1 MFLLFYDWLKDVI
14 PGANVLRYV
23 SFRILMATLTTLV
36 TSMVLL
42 PEFIRRLR
50 EKKLGQ
56 SIREVGP
63 KTHQVKAG
71 TPTMGGTV
79 ILIAAAVSILLWADL
94 ANPMILMLL
103 FILLSFGAVG
113 FVDDYLK
120 LKYANSKGL
129 PGRYKLLFQFLSAGI
144 VMAVFLTWYDA
155 RFGFDHRLYIP
166 FLRSDRYWIELP
178 EWLYFLFALVVIVG
192 TSNAVN
198 LTDGLDGLAIGPSL
212 VALSTFLVL
221 AYVSSA
227 KLGNFDISRYL
238 LIPHVNEGSEL
249 AVLCAALIGGAV
261 GFLWYNAYPAQVFL
275 GDVGA
280 LAIGGVLGLLAIFIK
295 SELLSVII
303 FGIFLLE
310 AISVIVQT
318 TSYKLTGKRVFKM
331 APIHHHFEL
340 KGWHESTIT
349 VRFWI
354 VSILLAIIALA
365 SIKLR

>member
-94 ANPMILMLL
+94 RNPMILMLL

-129 PGRYKLLFQFLSAGI
+129 PGRYKLLFQFLSAGL

-198 LTDGLDGLAIGPSL
+198 LTDGLDGLAIGCTGS
-212 VALSTFLVL
+212 VALAYAAMAYVAGNAVL
-221 AYVSSA
+221 A
-227 KLGNFDISRYL
+227 RYL
-238 LIPHVNEGSEL
+238 AVPHIPGTGEL
-249 AVLCAALIGGAV
+249 AVFCGCLLGASL
-261 GFLWYNAYPAQVFL
+261 GFLWYNCHPAQVFMGDTGSLAL
-275 GDVGA
+275 GGA
-280 LAIGGVLGLLAIFIK
+280 IAMVALLVKQELALVIVGGVFVLEAV
-295 SELLSVII
+295 SVILQVGS
-303 FGIFLLE
+303 F
-310 AISVIVQT
+310 
-318 TSYKLTGKRVFKM
+318 KLRGKRIFAM
-331 APIHHHFEL
+331 APLHHHFEL
-340 KGWHESTIT
+340 KKWSETQVTI
-349 VRFWI
+349 RFWI
-354 VSILLAIIALA
+354 LSIIFALLGVATLKI
-365 SIKLR
+365 R